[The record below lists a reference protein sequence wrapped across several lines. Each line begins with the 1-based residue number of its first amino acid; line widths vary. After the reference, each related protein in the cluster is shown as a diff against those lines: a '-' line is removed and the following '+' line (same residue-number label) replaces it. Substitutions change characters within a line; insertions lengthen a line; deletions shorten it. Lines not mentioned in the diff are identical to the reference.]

1 MQQSYW
7 KTMVQIK
14 SSIFYLDLYADKSY
28 KLDKAINIV
37 LAITSSS
44 SIAAW
49 AIWKQYDFVWALL
62 IALSQVITVLK
73 PLMPYK
79 QRLEIVKPYSMS
91 LQSLFDRANY
101 HWFFVSNGD
110 MTEAEINDLNNEL
123 REKFTAFSFQY
134 LQKENLPENDEFKK
148 IADKKT
154 VLYFSET
161 F

>member
-1 MQQSYW
+1 MQQRYW

-73 PLMPYK
+73 PLMPYE

-91 LQSLFDRANY
+91 LQSLFDA
-101 HWFFVSNGD
+101 
-110 MTEAEINDLNNEL
+110 
-123 REKFTAFSFQY
+123 
-134 LQKENLPENDEFKK
+134 
-148 IADKKT
+148 
-154 VLYFSET
+154 
-161 F
+161 